1 MTKILGRP
9 LPFGLPC
16 IAETLPHH
24 VVYGLEVLP
33 IGEILNLADFVEV
46 TELDDCLLLRL
57 LLVTAVFL
65 LLQLG
70 LKDIALLP
78 DAPGILILVPTT

>member
-1 MTKILGRP
+1 MV
-9 LPFGLPC
+9 
-16 IAETLPHH
+16 H
-24 VVYGLEVLP
+24 GLEVLP

>member
-1 MTKILGRP
+1 M
-9 LPFGLPC
+9 
-16 IAETLPHH
+16 
-24 VVYGLEVLP
+24 VYGLEVLP

-46 TELDDCLLLRL
+46 TELDDGLLLRL

-70 LKDIALLP
+70 LKDIALLL